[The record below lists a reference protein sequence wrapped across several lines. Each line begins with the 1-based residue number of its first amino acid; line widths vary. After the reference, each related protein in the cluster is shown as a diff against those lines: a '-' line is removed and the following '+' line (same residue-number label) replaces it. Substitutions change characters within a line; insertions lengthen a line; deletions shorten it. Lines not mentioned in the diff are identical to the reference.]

1 MICSIRVRRRIQI
14 NLFIDGP
21 NLIWFNGGGMMDS
34 KTHSAVFKPRARLLE
49 LLGEQLIRDH
59 RIALF
64 ELVKNSYDADS
75 PAVTLHFHNILNPA
89 CASIEIIDSG
99 EGMDLETVLNVWL
112 EPASEHKAE
121 KRKRGERS
129 PIFDRLPIGEKGVG
143 RFAVHKLGNRVLMV
157 TRRKG
162 HPEIKVSLDWRQLT
176 SSRYLSDA
184 PILVVEREP
193 EIFLGD
199 RHGTF
204 IGISGLKTGWTR
216 GDIRRLY
223 RAVSAMVSPFENKDP
238 FSINFVLDPETEDWL
253 KDLFSP
259 GKAEE
264 AALYEF
270 TFFLDDNSFRWR
282 YRYTPY
288 SSIETDFKD
297 IVKPRSVGSENEIK
311 FDWFALEA
319 PEGKKWRGRSKRP
332 RTPSLKNLGIGPIS
346 GRILGFDLDKELIP
360 YIGESVGLKE
370 YLQEQGGIR
379 VYRDGMRVYDYGEP
393 DNDWLGLD
401 ERRFQQPV
409 KRLSNNL
416 VLGEIR
422 LDLSSSQGLEEKT
435 NREGFIENKAY
446 LEFRY
451 AVQCVLAR
459 FETERSKDKTI
470 LRRALDERKKGRIT
484 TSSIGPEEAIQAL
497 RKKIL
502 EEGLHEKLNIYV
514 DRIEKSYKDAR
525 DVLMSA
531 VGSGLGLSMVFHE
544 IERGVRGLLRSLE
557 TGAAI
562 DKVLEMARS
571 LSDLLQGAAWMVR
584 TNRNESF
591 RASEI
596 VKAAIFSIQPRFKF
610 HGVSLMNGFDNA
622 SRSDFDLKGSRRM
635 LVASLVNLLD
645 NALHWVK
652 VREGGP
658 SSTKKPCVWIGPGDS
673 SEGRSIIVADS
684 GTGFEDL
691 PEDVVKPFF
700 TRRFEGMGL
709 GLYYVDM
716 TMKAHKGR
724 IAFPNRSD
732 ADIPRVCDGAIVAM
746 IFPER
751 KENS

>member
-1 MICSIRVRRRIQI
+1 MRRRIQT
-14 NLFIDGP
+14 NLFSDAP
-21 NLIWFNGGGMMDS
+21 KLIWVDGGGMMDS
-34 KTHSAVFKPRARLLE
+34 KTHPAVFKPRARLLE

-75 PAVTLHFHNILNPA
+75 PAVTLHFHNILDSA
-89 CASIEIIDSG
+89 CASIEIIDFG
-99 EGMDLETVLNVWL
+99 EGMDLETVRNVWL

-121 KRKRGERS
+121 KRRRGERS
-129 PIFDRLPIGEKGVG
+129 PIFHRLPIGEKGVG
-143 RFAVHKLGNRVLMV
+143 RFAVHKLGNKVLMV

-162 HPEIKVSLDWRQLT
+162 HPEIVVSLNWRQLT

-184 PILVVEREP
+184 PVLVVEREP

-204 IGISGLKTGWTR
+204 IEISDLKTGWTR
-216 GDIRRLY
+216 GDVRRLY
-223 RAVSAMVSPFENKDP
+223 RAMAAMVSPPFENKDP
-238 FSINFVLDPETEDWL
+238 FPINFILDPETGNWL

-270 TFFLDDNSFRWR
+270 TFSLNDNYFRWN
-282 YRYTPY
+282 YRYIPY
-288 SSIETDFKD
+288 YSLETDFKD
-297 IVKPRSVGSENEIK
+297 IVRPRSAGSDNEIK

-319 PEGKKWRGRSKRP
+319 PEGKKWRGRSKRL
-332 RTPSLKNLGIGPIS
+332 RTPSLKDLGIGPIS

-451 AVQCVLAR
+451 AVQCILAR
-459 FETERSKDKTI
+459 FESERSKDKTI
-470 LRRALDERKKGRIT
+470 LRKAFGERKKGRIT
-484 TSSIGPEEAIQAL
+484 TSSIGPEEAIHSL
-497 RKKIL
+497 RKKII

-514 DRIEKSYKDAR
+514 DRIEKSYEEAR
-525 DVLMSA
+525 NVLMSA

-584 TNRNESF
+584 TNQNESF

-610 HGVSLMNGFDNA
+610 HGVSLMNGFAEA

-658 SSTKKPCVWIGPGDS
+658 SPTKKPCVWIGPGDS

-700 TRRFEGMGL
+700 TRRLEGMGL

-732 ADIPRVCDGAIVAM
+732 ADIPSVCDGAIVAM

-751 KENS
+751 KENK